1 MIYFL
6 DCFLILLR
14 YHVPL
19 PCFVVCLL
27 LFFNGMQDISTVLCS
42 EICIHYAEWF
52 EFTFYLQT
60 NTFSPFLHL
69 TGYFI
74 ILDIGLCMR
83 VWCEQHRR
91 RKPRVWLFKPNFL
104 PYMENIEQDSIVREV
119 DNIIQWISLY
129 LVNSE
134 LRFVITYPLDGGLFV
149 KMELS
154 ALYYDFNR
162 TIL

>member
-1 MIYFL
+1 MFHYLVLLFV
-6 DCFLILLR
+6 CF
-14 YHVPL
+14 
-19 PCFVVCLL
+19 CFWVVCRIY
-27 LFFNGMQDISTVLCS
+27 QLCCVARS
-42 EICIHYAEWF
+42 VGVHYAEWF
-52 EFTFYLQT
+52 DFTFYLQT
-60 NTFSPFLHL
+60 NTFSSFLHL
-69 TGYFI
+69 TRYFI